1 MAASPGGCTTPAETG
16 GGRYARALLK
26 VVDAEKPPLRVLF
39 GQMPT
44 KLVQHLYTQRLK
56 TWGEWEQVS
65 VEAEGTSPS

>member
-1 MAASPGGCTTPAETG
+1 MKSSSTAEVST
-16 GGRYARALLK
+16 
-26 VVDAEKPPLRVLF
+26 DS
-39 GQMPT
+39 PT